1 MKKRVRNLIRLVLLA
16 VFIVST
22 VLLIRQW
29 RDNTDA
35 EAAYQDAVS
44 IAMQKTAEKL
54 PEKTNRT
61 FLSFT

>member
-54 PEKTNRT
+54 P
-61 FLSFT
+61 FFTH